1 MDMISNIRDCT
12 VLNNGVKMPW
22 LGLGVWQV
30 TNPRELDFAV
40 KTALKYGYAAIDT
53 ADIYGNE
60 KEVGRAI
67 RESGVPRQDVF
78 VTTKLWNARQRE
90 GFQAVLK
97 AFEAS
102 RKRLDL
108 DYVDLFMIHWPVKGK
123 YVESWKALIKLYQQG
138 AVRAIGVCNF
148 HIHHL
153 QDIIRETGVVPA
165 VNQVELHPWL
175 NQQPL
180 VDFCVSQG
188 IQVQAYS
195 PLMNGHLGE
204 VPELVPIAKKYGR
217 TPAQIVLRWNLQRK
231 IAVIPKSVHEDRILE
246 NSKIFDF
253 SLSEEDM
260 AAILVMNRNKR
271 FLPDPDYIRF

>member
-1 MDMISNIRDCT
+1 MINSIRDYT
-12 VLNNGVKMPW
+12 MLNNGVKMPW

-30 TNPRELDFAV
+30 TNPKELNFAV
-40 KTALKYGYAAIDT
+40 KTALNYGYAAIDT

-67 RESGVPRQDVF
+67 RESGVPRGDLF

-90 GFQAVLK
+90 GFQGTLK

-102 RKRLDL
+102 RKRLDM

-123 YVESWKALIKLYQQG
+123 YTESWKALIKLCQQG

-180 VDFCVSQG
+180 LDFCTAQG

-195 PLMNGHLGE
+195 PLMNGHLNEATG
-204 VPELVPIAKKYGR
+204 LVPIAEKYGR

-231 IAVIPKSVHEDRILE
+231 IAVIPKSVHAERILE

-253 SLSEEDM
+253 NLSEEDM
-260 AAILVMNRNKR
+260 AAIQAMNRNER
-271 FLPDPDYIRF
+271 FLPDPDFINF